1 MGIELLIFDFDG
13 VLVDSEYITG
23 QVTCKHLEKY
33 GVKTDLETTLRKYVG
48 MHDSVRREHLSQ
60 DIGESRVDKFIEETK
75 AKSLQVYKDRLK
87 PIKNTKLMLD
97 QLDIP
102 YCIASNSRMSSLK
115 QKLEIT
121 GLDAYFSTSQL
132 FVGSMVKK
140 PKPAPDIYL
149 LAADEHNTPTE
160 NCLVIEDSVHGIN
173 SAIGANMQV
182 YGFYGASHCYEN
194 YESSLLKAGASL
206 VFNDLLKFPRLI
218 HQINQQP

>member
-1 MGIELLIFDFDG
+1 MGVELLIFDFDG

-23 QVTCKHLEKY
+23 QVTCNHLKKY
-33 GVKTDLETTLRKYVG
+33 GVKTDLNTTLRKYVG
-48 MHDSVRREHLSQ
+48 MHDSVRRKYLSL

-75 AKSLQVYKDRLK
+75 AISLQVYKDRLK
-87 PIKNTKLMLD
+87 PIDNTTLMLN

-121 GLDAYFSTSQL
+121 GLDAYFSTNQL
-132 FVGSMVKK
+132 FVGSMVKN

-149 LAADEHNTPTE
+149 LAAEKHNTPAD

-173 SAIGANMQV
+173 SAIGANMRV
-182 YGFYGASHCYEN
+182 FGFYGASHCYEN
-194 YESSLLKAGASL
+194 YELSLINAGAEL
-206 VFNDLLKFPRLI
+206 VFNDLLKCPILMR
-218 HQINQQP
+218 QIK